1 MNAVWNVLKF
11 VSDRRPSDEC
21 GSIQEGF
28 SGYIDGAV
36 SGRKMQQIAAHL
48 ERCPACREEFQK
60 ACRIQ
65 QQLGAL
71 GPVRPPS
78 DLALRLRL
86 AISHESSRSAAA
98 QADLVRLRWQN
109 AVRPFLLQASAGL
122 AGTIVLLGGIA
133 LLVGIVA
140 APQTVM
146 ANDEPLGAMTAPHY
160 MYSAARPRAIQTT
173 HDTTIVVEASVNDRG
188 QVYDYRIV
196 SGPEESAVQQ
206 QVLDQLLLSVFEPAR
221 VFGIPIRGHVVLT
234 YEGIS
239 VRG

>member
-1 MNAVWNVLKF
+1 MNAISNVMKLF
-11 VSDRRPSDEC
+11 GARRLSDEC
-21 GSIQEGF
+21 GSIQDGF
-28 SGYIDGAV
+28 SAYIDGAV
-36 SGRKMQQIAAHL
+36 SGRKMQQIATHL
-48 ERCPACREEFQK
+48 DRCPLCLEEFQK
-60 ACRIQ
+60 ACHIQ
-65 QQLGAL
+65 QQMAAL

-86 AISHESSRSAAA
+86 AVSHESARSAAA
-98 QADLVRLRWQN
+98 RADRLLVRWQN
-109 AVRPFLLQASAGL
+109 AVQPFLLQASAGL
-122 AGTIVLLGGIA
+122 AGTIVLLGGLA

-140 APQTVM
+140 APQPVM

-173 HDTTIVVEASVNDRG
+173 HDTTIVVEASINDRG

-196 SGPEESAVQQ
+196 SGPEEIAVQQ

>member
-1 MNAVWNVLKF
+1 MNSVLNVSKLIG
-11 VSDRRPSDEC
+11 SRRVSDEC
-21 GSIQEGF
+21 GSVQEGF

-36 SGRKMQQIAAHL
+36 SGRKMQQIDAHL
-48 ERCPACREEFQK
+48 RRCPACLGEFET

-65 QQLGAL
+65 QQLSAL
-71 GPVRPPS
+71 GPVRPPL

-86 AISHESSRSAAA
+86 AISHESARSGAARTE
-98 QADLVRLRWQN
+98 RLTLKWQN
-109 AVRPFLLQASAGL
+109 VVRPFLLQASAGL

-140 APQTVM
+140 APQPVM
-146 ANDEPLGAMTAPHY
+146 ANDEPLGAMTTPHY

-188 QVYDYRIV
+188 QVYDYRVV
-196 SGPEESAVQQ
+196 SGPEDVAVQQ

-221 VFGIPIRGHVVLT
+221 VFGIPVRSHVVLT